1 MIQGSSLGRFGVD
14 RIYRLGRTRV
24 HVVCVDHLCD
34 DGVFGSEAYLILVL
48 LFFIFVANSA
58 GRCGSAPDGD
68 RHSAR
73 DEPRGSSDG

>member
-34 DGVFGSEAYLILVL
+34 DAVFGSEAYLILVL
-48 LFFIFVANSA
+48 LFFLFS
-58 GRCGSAPDGD
+58 
-68 RHSAR
+68 
-73 DEPRGSSDG
+73 